1 MKFSKL
7 LESSIKTL
15 GLKRIRLKCD
25 PLNKEHESINPYKGY
40 EGYVLEENNGVVSIY
55 MVNTPNDLNPFIKAP
70 VSAIEPCDK
79 LTNLKKFIIDKINSE
94 EINMQNASEILG
106 NTSDITA
113 IETYL
118 KDAGMDDKYI
128 KDLYREYILNEF
140 R

>member
-40 EGYVLEENNGVVSIY
+40 EGYVLEESKGIVSVY
-55 MVNTPNDLNPFIKAP
+55 MVNAPSELNPFIKVP
-70 VSAIEPCDK
+70 SSAVEQCDK
-79 LTNLKKFIIDKINSE
+79 LSGLKKFIIDKINSA
-94 EINMQNASEILG
+94 EINMQNAAEILN
-106 NTSDITA
+106 NTSDIAA
-113 IETYL
+113 IETFL
-118 KDAGMDDKYI
+118 KDAGLDDKYI

-140 R
+140 